1 MKSISYEEFDG
12 LFTSFKRDALHLEMR
27 DAYGTA
33 VELPHLAK
41 WEAGEP
47 DEDTSWL
54 EPWFATVRAGTADG
68 KTFRR
73 ARIVSEPLS
82 SYQRWVLKDTH
93 LYVEAGEDIRWV
105 PRRLVS
111 TIPLPGND
119 FWLFDDELVV
129 FILFA
134 GNGLVVDQVTTT
146 DPAAVTLCRTAFEAV
161 WQLAIPNSDYQ
172 PD

>member
-1 MKSISYEEFDG
+1 MKSIPFEEFDS
-12 LFTSFKRDALHLEMR
+12 LFTSFKREAIHLEMR

-47 DEDTSWL
+47 DDAEWL
-54 EPWFATVRAGTADG
+54 QPWFDRLRADTAAG
-68 KTFRR
+68 KVYRR
-73 ARIVSEPLS
+73 ARIVSEPVS
-82 SYQRWVLKDTH
+82 NYQKWVLKDTH

-119 FWLFDDELVV
+119 FWLFDDELVC

-134 GNGLVVDQVTTT
+134 GNGLVTDQVTTT
-146 DPAAVTLCRTAFEAV
+146 DQAAITLCRSAFEAV

-172 PD
+172 PN